1 MGGSSGGGGSSGAVD
16 YPEYLKAYHKT
27 YLGRRIFELGAMAD
41 AAAENNP
48 YITAQSFN
56 PSTALL
62 AIAQEAL
69 WLKQAVQLLGND
81 DASKWSSIFQTVAEN
96 VDTTV
101 DELDLMGFDPTAAV
115 QAYDAQLTSI
125 LESTTLPK
133 FRGEMRSIGAVQ
145 SSAFAVGEALM
156 IANKDREVAK
166 FAAEANLR
174 MLDIKLR
181 VKAEMVKSGVDSVV
195 SMMAKRIEHT
205 QNAVHYGIEARRL
218 EIAAMKEYMEKES
231 EYDAQAS
238 LWELEVSEY
247 VNHGIA
253 SIAGAA
259 TTSTGKKA
267 NSMTSA
273 IGGALVGAGVGGYMA
288 AGTAVGG
295 PMGAVIGGAVGLGA
309 GLLMG

>member
-1 MGGSSGGGGSSGAVD
+1 
-16 YPEYLKAYHKT
+16 
-27 YLGRRIFELGAMAD
+27 MAN

-48 YITAQSFN
+48 YVTAQSFN

-174 MLDIKLR
+174 MFDIKLR

-205 QNAVHYGIEARRL
+205 QNAAHYGIEARRL

-231 EYDAQAS
+231 EYDAHAS

-259 TTSTGKKA
+259 TTSSGKKA
-267 NSMTSA
+267 NPMASA
-273 IGGALVGAGVGGYMA
+273 IGGALVGAGVGA
-288 AGTAVGG
+288 QVGG

>member
-1 MGGSSGGGGSSGAVD
+1 MGGSSGGGGSSGAID
-16 YPEYLKAYHKT
+16 YPEYLKSYHRT
-27 YLGRRIFELGAMAD
+27 YLGGEIFELGAMAI
-41 AAAENNP
+41 AAADNNP
-48 YITAQSFN
+48 YLTAQSFN

-62 AIAQEAL
+62 AIAQEAA
-69 WLKQAVQLLGND
+69 WLKQAVQLLGDD
-81 DASKWSSIFQTVAEN
+81 DAGKWSSIFQAVAQT

-115 QAYDAQLTSI
+115 QAYDSQLTMVMN
-125 LESTTLPK
+125 STTLPK
-133 FRGEMRSIGAVQ
+133 YRAEMRSIGAVQ
-145 SSAFAVGEALM
+145 TSSYAVGEALL

-174 MLDIKLR
+174 MFDIKLR

-195 SMMAKRIEHT
+195 SMIAKRIEQT

-218 EIAAMKEYMEKES
+218 EIAAMKEYTEKES
-231 EYDAQAS
+231 EYDVQAAS
-238 LWELEVSEY
+238 WELEISEY

-273 IGGALVGAGVGGYMA
+273 IGGALVGAGVGAYMA

-295 PMGAVIGGAVGLGA
+295 PIGAVIGGAVGLGA